1 MRHDARDFLP
11 FAPAPARPVRNYL
24 TLPILCA
31 AVLVAQIDTSVVNL
45 ATRPIGERFGAS
57 VSMLQWV
64 VDSYN
69 LVYASL
75 LLTGGL
81 LADLLGRRRVF
92 MAGAAVFSVASLIC
106 AAAPTIPILLAGR
119 ALAGLGA
126 ALLLPSSLAIV
137 RVVWPDS
144 VERGRALGVW
154 TGCNGL
160 GLAIGPTLGGALI
173 EGFGWRSIF
182 MIVIPLSAA
191 AFALAPVAVR
201 ESADP
206 QHRDFD

>member
-11 FAPAPARPVRNYL
+11 FAPAPDLPVRSRL

-45 ATRPIGERFGAS
+45 ATRPIGEHFGAD
-57 VSMLQWV
+57 VSLLQWV
-64 VDSYN
+64 IDSYN

-75 LLTGGL
+75 LLSGGL

-106 AAAPTIPILLAGR
+106 AAAPTIRILLAGR

-126 ALLLPSSLAIV
+126 ALMLPASLALV
-137 RVVWPDS
+137 RVAWPDP
-144 VERGRALGVW
+144 VERGRAL
-154 TGCNGL
+154 
-160 GLAIGPTLGGALI
+160 AGP
-173 EGFGWRSIF
+173 R
-182 MIVIPLSAA
+182 
-191 AFALAPVAVR
+191 
-201 ESADP
+201 
-206 QHRDFD
+206 